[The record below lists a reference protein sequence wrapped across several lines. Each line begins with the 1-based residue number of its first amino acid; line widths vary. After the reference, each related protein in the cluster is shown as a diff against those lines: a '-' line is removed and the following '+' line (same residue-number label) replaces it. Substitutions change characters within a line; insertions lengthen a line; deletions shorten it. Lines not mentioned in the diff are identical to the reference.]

1 MYKPHGHEDILISS
15 LTFYCQ
21 TVSSFP
27 SWRLGFNNFISMPRE
42 SHSAGVNTSEY
53 LFRGTGLISH
63 VYYVFLIQG
72 EISFLVCGRLY
83 LTPFSF
89 PESINGYV
97 DFSLSIKESDVF
109 NWKESPCHFQLST
122 PPARGGRWGCS
133 TSPSPL
139 ARWLVKHSSPLVSK
153 GPDISDFCFQFVI
166 TDSIFDKNLHIN
178 CSKIICRQ
186 ETSVKKSEASLWCL
200 LICSFQETAHG
211 PFYRLDECL
220 IIY

>member
-1 MYKPHGHEDILISS
+1 MK
-15 LTFYCQ
+15 TFWFLPCQ

-97 DFSLSIKESDVF
+97 DFSLSIKESDIF
-109 NWKESPCHFQLST
+109 NWKRKSLSL
-122 PPARGGRWGCS
+122 PAQYS
-133 TSPSPL
+133 TSQRRQVRPLHFTVSPGT
-139 ARWLVKHSSPLVSK
+139 V
-153 GPDISDFCFQFVI
+153 
-166 TDSIFDKNLHIN
+166 T
-178 CSKIICRQ
+178 
-186 ETSVKKSEASLWCL
+186 SEAL
-200 LICSFQETAHG
+200 LSFSFQGAWHLR
-211 PFYRLDECL
+211 FLFSVCDHWFN
-220 IIY
+220 IW

>member
-1 MYKPHGHEDILISS
+1 M
-15 LTFYCQ
+15 
-21 TVSSFP
+21 
-27 SWRLGFNNFISMPRE
+27 
-42 SHSAGVNTSEY
+42 NTSEY